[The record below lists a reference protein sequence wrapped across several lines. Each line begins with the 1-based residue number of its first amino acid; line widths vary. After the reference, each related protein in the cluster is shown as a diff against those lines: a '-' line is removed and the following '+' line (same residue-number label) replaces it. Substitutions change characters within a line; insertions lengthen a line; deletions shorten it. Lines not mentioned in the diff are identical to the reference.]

1 MGASKTQSL
10 DVSCEI
16 AFPPRDLEGERINE
30 NPSPLPPPPQCCG
43 DAQSHWRRSS
53 QGGRASDANRSW
65 STLSRG
71 GGGGKRFS
79 FIFSLDGCGD
89 RLKCGVWRFAGAFV
103 VPEGFS
109 CLRCSRPWPARLSL
123 LHTLRSSLAM
133 PAQLTPKEKRSVDAI
148 VRVQRRSVADAWKTV
163 KCSAAGILV
172 RSAVRHGVT
181 PLRNLSDAYQTRIR
195 HLSDT
200 YQTPIRHL

>member
-1 MGASKTQSL
+1 MRK
-10 DVSCEI
+10 VI
-16 AFPPRDLEGERINE
+16 GEDHHKE
-30 NPSPLPPPPQCCG
+30 
-43 DAQSHWRRSS
+43 DARPTPTGLGQHC
-53 QGGRASDANRSW
+53 
-65 STLSRG
+65 RG
-71 GGGGKRFS
+71 GEGGKRFS

-109 CLRCSRPWPARLSL
+109 CLRCSRPWPARVSL

-133 PAQLTPKEKRSVDAI
+133 PAQLTPKERRSVDAI
-148 VRVQRRSVADAWKTV
+148 ARVQKRSVADALKTIQ
-163 KCSAAGILV
+163 CSAV

-181 PLRNLSDAYQTRIR
+181 PLRNLSDAYQTPIRRLSDTYQTPIR

-200 YQTPIRHL
+200 YQTPIFYSKSRFGIKKAFQSENSCENNIFAFSK

>member
-1 MGASKTQSL
+1 MLRRCAKSL
-10 DVSCEI
+10 AKI
-16 AFPPRDLEGERINE
+16 IT
-30 NPSPLPPPPQCCG
+30 
-43 DAQSHWRRSS
+43 RRTRVRR
-53 QGGRASDANRSW
+53 QQVLVNIVAGGR
-65 STLSRG
+65 
-71 GGGGKRFS
+71 GGKRFS

-109 CLRCSRPWPARLSL
+109 CLRCSRPWPARVSL

-133 PAQLTPKEKRSVDAI
+133 PAQLTPKERRSVDAI
-148 VRVQRRSVADAWKTV
+148 VRVQRRSVADALKTIRR
-163 KCSAAGILV
+163 SAAGILV

-181 PLRNLSDAYQTRIR
+181 PLRNLSDVYQTPIRRLSHAYQTPIR

-200 YQTPIRHL
+200 YFLQ